1 MRSKR
6 PVSNTDCA
14 GISQSPVPRPVPRT
28 AAFGGSVLVE
38 GVLVDAL
45 DHVRLLVLDADV
57 VADHQPAQGQAVE
70 QDASG
75 RHPVCVVDGLS
86 VVQRGTAKYALSMTH
101 SSGQPTDIS
110 VRQFV
115 ADSGAVTRGLR
126 QGRAYTLT
134 LNGEP
139 LARMIPIRQRRAVPK
154 EEVLAIFATAP
165 VVDGNELRADLDEAV
180 SQDLRDPYEG
190 TGL

>member
-1 MRSKR
+1 MALPNERA
-6 PVSNTDCA
+6 TD
-14 GISQSPVPRPVPRT
+14 V
-28 AAFGGSVLVE
+28 
-38 GVLVDAL
+38 
-45 DHVRLLVLDADV
+45 
-57 VADHQPAQGQAVE
+57 
-70 QDASG
+70 
-75 RHPVCVVDGLS
+75 
-86 VVQRGTAKYALSMTH
+86 
-101 SSGQPTDIS
+101 S

-139 LARMIPIRQRRAVPK
+139 LARMIPIHQHQTIPK

-165 VVDGNELRADLDEAV
+165 IIDAGELRADLEDSV
-180 SQDLRDPYEG
+180 SEDLRDPYEG

>member
-1 MRSKR
+1 MTLPSERA
-6 PVSNTDCA
+6 TD
-14 GISQSPVPRPVPRT
+14 V
-28 AAFGGSVLVE
+28 
-38 GVLVDAL
+38 
-45 DHVRLLVLDADV
+45 
-57 VADHQPAQGQAVE
+57 
-70 QDASG
+70 
-75 RHPVCVVDGLS
+75 
-86 VVQRGTAKYALSMTH
+86 
-101 SSGQPTDIS
+101 S

-126 QGRAYTLT
+126 QGRTYTLT

-139 LARMIPIRQRRAVPK
+139 LAKMIPIRRRRAVPK

-165 VVDGNELRADLDEAV
+165 TVDVDELRADLDESV